1 MRQCENVVIEF
12 LIVIDAIIIRREFA
26 RIN

>member
-12 LIVIDAIIIRREFA
+12 LNVIDAIIIRSY
-26 RIN
+26 